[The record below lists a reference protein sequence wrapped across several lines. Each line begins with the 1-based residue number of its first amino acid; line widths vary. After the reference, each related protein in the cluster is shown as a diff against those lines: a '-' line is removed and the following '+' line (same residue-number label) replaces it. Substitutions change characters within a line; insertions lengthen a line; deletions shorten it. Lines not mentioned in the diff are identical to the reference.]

1 MSVKIVY
8 AISKPLSLHPE
19 KSSTELILHFSFLSP
34 SPNSRALEQR
44 TTIKARE
51 KYRFAKYK
59 KQVEWA
65 ITIIERNYIM
75 WKRRHFL
82 LTLPLRL
89 QPSSLSPICNEW
101 ISAPRFLHEASQL
114 LKNIFHRWRV
124 SRSSRRIRSCSVGP
138 LIRFASHTSTF
149 SHSLTANS
157 ATSTETCL
165 IKRPEIE
172 WGKKSLPAYCSRI
185 ERRLMSRGED
195 CHLIWFSHDIYD
207 DIASTTSVA
216 WSAAALQLNRKKT
229 LSFFPHQTLNL
240 TLVSFVLATV
250 DSTSSSLVSS
260 VSHPFLG
267 DYVRLRQNVQWK
279 KICVENND
287 QYVVFADIVNKIARS
302 SGKYVPI
309 LLVLST
315 SSMLLLDQR
324 TLQIK
329 YRIPASEIY
338 RMSLS
343 PFVDDIAV
351 FHVKAVSVF

>member
-1 MSVKIVY
+1 
-8 AISKPLSLHPE
+8 
-19 KSSTELILHFSFLSP
+19 
-34 SPNSRALEQR
+34 
-44 TTIKARE
+44 
-51 KYRFAKYK
+51 
-59 KQVEWA
+59 
-65 ITIIERNYIM
+65 M

-138 LIRFASHTSTF
+138 LIRFASHTSIF

-216 WSAAALQLNRKKT
+216 WSAAALQLSRKKT
-229 LSFFPHQTLNL
+229 CHSSPTKHSISLLSLLCLPLL
-240 TLVSFVLATV
+240 TQHHRR
-250 DSTSSSLVSS
+250 SSLVSLI
-260 VSHPFLG
+260 PFSATTYDSDRTCSGRRFAL
-267 DYVRLRQNVQWK
+267 
-279 KICVENND
+279 KIMTSMLCSPISSTRSQGRVENTC
-287 QYVVFADIVNKIARS
+287 QFCSCCRHRQCCFWI
-302 SGKYVPI
+302 
-309 LLVLST
+309 
-315 SSMLLLDQR
+315 
-324 TLQIK
+324 
-329 YRIPASEIY
+329 
-338 RMSLS
+338 
-343 PFVDDIAV
+343 
-351 FHVKAVSVF
+351 SVRFR